1 MPITPIDKIQAPRGY
16 SADDA
21 AQVSRVAS
29 MRPAAVVAQVPAP
42 ANSSQAASPD
52 VVNLVGQSKK
62 IEVGEGVYTSL
73 SDPLRRGAEASSL
86 SGDWAVRRP
95 APEKPEDPPP
105 IPLSKVLMDQ
115 FAALWAASASAVQ
128 VQLQVKNQLE
138 AGPANPGA
146 AQGLSTTALQS
157 MAAASARVNKNEK
170 I

>member
-1 MPITPIDKIQAPRGY
+1 MPITPIDKNQAPRGY

-29 MRPAAVVAQVPAP
+29 MRPAAVVAQAPAP
-42 ANSSQAASPD
+42 ANSSQAVSPD

-73 SDPLRRGAEASSL
+73 SDPLRRGADASSL
-86 SGDWAVRRP
+86 PGDWAVRRP

>member
-29 MRPAAVVAQVPAP
+29 MRPAAVVAQAPAP
-42 ANSSQAASPD
+42 ANSSQAVSPD

>member
-1 MPITPIDKIQAPRGY
+1 MPITPIDKNQAPRGY

-29 MRPAAVVAQVPAP
+29 MRPAAVVAQAPAP
-42 ANSSQAASPD
+42 ANSSQAVSPD

-105 IPLSKVLMDQ
+105 IPISKVLMDQ

>member
-1 MPITPIDKIQAPRGY
+1 MPITPIDKNQAPRGY

-29 MRPAAVVAQVPAP
+29 MRPAAVVAQAP

-128 VQLQVKNQLE
+128 VQVQVKNQLE
-138 AGPANPGA
+138 AGSANPGA

-157 MAAASARVNKNEK
+157 MAAATARVNKNEK

>member
-29 MRPAAVVAQVPAP
+29 MRPAAVVAQAPAP
-42 ANSSQAASPD
+42 ANSSQAVSPD
-52 VVNLVGQSKK
+52 VVNLVGQSQK

>member
-1 MPITPIDKIQAPRGY
+1 MPITPIDKNQAPRGY

-29 MRPAAVVAQVPAP
+29 MRPAAVVAQAP

-105 IPLSKVLMDQ
+105 IPISKVLMDQ

-128 VQLQVKNQLE
+128 VQVQVQVKNQLE
-138 AGPANPGA
+138 AGSANPGA
-146 AQGLSTTALQS
+146 AQGMSTTALQS

>member
-1 MPITPIDKIQAPRGY
+1 MPITPIDKNQAPRGY

-29 MRPAAVVAQVPAP
+29 MRPAAVVAQAP

-105 IPLSKVLMDQ
+105 IPISKVLMDQ

-128 VQLQVKNQLE
+128 VQVQVQVKNQLE
-138 AGPANPGA
+138 AGSANPGA
-146 AQGLSTTALQS
+146 VQGLSTTALQS
-157 MAAASARVNKNEK
+157 MAAATARVNKNEK

>member
-1 MPITPIDKIQAPRGY
+1 MPVTPIDKNQAPRGY

-29 MRPAAVVAQVPAP
+29 IRPAAVVAQAL

-105 IPLSKVLMDQ
+105 IPISKVLMDQ

-128 VQLQVKNQLE
+128 VQVQVQVKNQLE
-138 AGPANPGA
+138 AGSANPGA
-146 AQGLSTTALQS
+146 VQGLSTTALQS
-157 MAAASARVNKNEK
+157 MAAATARVNKNEK

>member
-1 MPITPIDKIQAPRGY
+1 MPITPIDKNQAPRGY

-29 MRPAAVVAQVPAP
+29 MRPAAVVAQAP

-128 VQLQVKNQLE
+128 VQVQVQVKNQLE
-138 AGPANPGA
+138 AGSANPGA
-146 AQGLSTTALQS
+146 VQGLSTTALQS
-157 MAAASARVNKNEK
+157 MAAATARVNKNEK

>member
-1 MPITPIDKIQAPRGY
+1 MPVTPIDKNQAPRGY

-29 MRPAAVVAQVPAP
+29 MRPAAVVAQAPAP

-105 IPLSKVLMDQ
+105 IPISKVLMDQ

-138 AGPANPGA
+138 AGQANPGT

>member
-1 MPITPIDKIQAPRGY
+1 MPITPIDKNQAPRGY
-16 SADDA
+16 SAEDA

-29 MRPAAVVAQVPAP
+29 MRPAAVVAQAPAP
-42 ANSSQAASPD
+42 ANSSQAVSPD

-105 IPLSKVLMDQ
+105 IPISKVLMDQ

>member
-1 MPITPIDKIQAPRGY
+1 MPITPIDKNQAPRGY

-29 MRPAAVVAQVPAP
+29 MRPAAVVAQAP

-128 VQLQVKNQLE
+128 VQVQVQVKNQLE
-138 AGPANPGA
+138 AGSANPGA
-146 AQGLSTTALQS
+146 VQGLSTTALQS

>member
-1 MPITPIDKIQAPRGY
+1 MPITPIDKNQAPRGY

-29 MRPAAVVAQVPAP
+29 MRPTAVVAQAS

-62 IEVGEGVYTSL
+62 TEVGEGVYTSL
-73 SDPLRRGAEASSL
+73 SDPLRRGAEASNL
-86 SGDWAVRRP
+86 PGDWAVRRP

-105 IPLSKVLMDQ
+105 IPISKVLMDQ

-128 VQLQVKNQLE
+128 GQLQVKNQLE
-138 AGPANPGA
+138 AGSANPGA
-146 AQGLSTTALQS
+146 AQGLSTTALHS
-157 MAAASARVNKNEK
+157 MAAATARVNKNEK

>member
-128 VQLQVKNQLE
+128 VQVQVKNQLE

>member
-1 MPITPIDKIQAPRGY
+1 MPITPIDKNQAPRGY

-21 AQVSRVAS
+21 AHVSRVAS
-29 MRPAAVVAQVPAP
+29 MRPAAVVAPAP
-42 ANSSQAASPD
+42 ANSSQGASPD

-128 VQLQVKNQLE
+128 VQVQVKNQLE
-138 AGPANPGA
+138 AGSANPGA
-146 AQGLSTTALQS
+146 VQGLSTTALQS
-157 MAAASARVNKNEK
+157 MAAATARVNKNEK

>member
-1 MPITPIDKIQAPRGY
+1 MPITPIDKNQAPRGY

-29 MRPAAVVAQVPAP
+29 MRPAAVVAQAP
-42 ANSSQAASPD
+42 ANSSQGASPD

-86 SGDWAVRRP
+86 PGDWAVRRP

-128 VQLQVKNQLE
+128 VQVQVQVKNQLE
-138 AGPANPGA
+138 AGSANPGA